1 MSDNPKEKNSVFL
14 AGLAADVRAREGSL
28 PFGEVMAL
36 FEHRGFGFILLIA
49 GIIGV
54 FALPPLSTLAGTF
67 QLIFAYQIL
76 RNYDY
81 PHLPKMI
88 ARKQVSSKL
97 VAMAMEKSLPLFRK
111 FELLLRP
118 RLLTLQTD
126 TAWRMIGVM
135 LVLFAVSV
143 MIPLP
148 FTNFLPSLAI
158 LLIGLGQMEKDGVA
172 ISIGLV
178 IGIVGLLVTTLVL
191 LLGAAFVHE
200 LYVQAIGLF
209 H

>member
-1 MSDNPKEKNSVFL
+1 MTDDSKESNSAFL
-14 AGLAADVRAREGSL
+14 AGLAADVRGREGTL

-36 FEHRGFGFILLIA
+36 FDHRGFGFILLIA

-67 QLIFAYQIL
+67 QLVFAYQIL

-81 PHLPKMI
+81 PHLPKFI

-126 TAWRMIGVM
+126 TAWRMIGFM
-135 LVLFAVSV
+135 LVLFSISV
-143 MIPLP
+143 IIPLP

-172 ISIGLV
+172 IAIGLT
-178 IGIVGLLVTTLVL
+178 IGVVGILVTTLVL
-191 LLGAAFVHE
+191 LLGVAFVHE
-200 LYVQAIGLF
+200 LYAQIIQLF
-209 H
+209 S